1 MSTALE
7 EAISVARAA
16 VWKDGESFVIDRAM
30 KAEKEQRKKR
40 DRENDDKDLNLVSK
54 KAGDVEFWKKKYLEV
69 KALQEEAEDD
79 LDAQI
84 QISKEREAALVRYS
98 DLLQKKIHLIQGK
111 SGEPSSDNDQ
121 SSAVKVDKQ
130 RKMLNFFE
138 LMTSMTVTE
147 DKGLMVCT
155 LKNRTKRTAIRFTIK
170 DSGAG
175 DLEYVPKANINV
187 LPEYMQSELTFE
199 RNMSP
204 ILLADALQALYD
216 DGDE

>member
-1 MSTALE
+1 MSIALE

-16 VWKDGESFVIDRAM
+16 VWKDGESIVIDRA
-30 KAEKEQRKKR
+30 KKTEKEQRKKR

-54 KAGDVEFWKKKYLEV
+54 KAGDVEFWKKKYLDV

-79 LDAQI
+79 LESQI

-111 SGEPSSDNDQ
+111 SVETPTDNDA
-121 SSAVKVDKQ
+121 STAVKIDKQ

-155 LKNRTKRTAIRFTIK
+155 LKNRTKRTALRFTIK
-170 DSGAG
+170 DFGTG